1 LLMEQLNYNLLFRW
15 FVGLEID
22 DVMWNHAV
30 FSKNRDRLLNHDRQR
45 LPQVIR
51 ASRESIIENWLQAVK
66 QDSEIGSIPIPDSE
80 RKEHMLLILEAATG
94 VVEGKEL
101 TAEGRKAYLRQGAI
115 RYRENRTVS
124 LLIREG
130 KLLQA
135 SLADCILRQFAAI
148 EMNYL
153 VSDTIRLMATIDGL
167 LQACARGFIR
177 QANAERVASRR
188 RGERNIPES
197 KAG

>member
-1 LLMEQLNYNLLFRW
+1 MDKSHSK
-15 FVGLEID
+15 LE
-22 DVMWNHAV
+22 MGT
-30 FSKNRDRLLNHDRQR
+30 SDRQR

-135 SLADCILRQFAAI
+135 SLADCIRRQFAAI

-153 VSDTIRLMATIDGL
+153 VSDTIRLMATIDAL
-167 LQACARGFIR
+167 LEACARGFIR
-177 QANAERVASRR
+177 QANAERISSRR
-188 RGERNIPES
+188 RSGRNVPV
-197 KAG
+197 

>member
-1 LLMEQLNYNLLFRW
+1 MDKSHSK
-15 FVGLEID
+15 LE
-22 DVMWNHAV
+22 M
-30 FSKNRDRLLNHDRQR
+30 RTPDRQH
-45 LPQVIR
+45 LPQAIR

-66 QDSEIGSIPIPDSE
+66 QDPEIGSTPVPDSE

-115 RYRENRTVS
+115 RYKQDRTVS

-135 SLADCILRQFAAI
+135 SLADCIRRQFAAI

-167 LQACARGFIR
+167 LQACARGFVR

>member
-1 LLMEQLNYNLLFRW
+1 MEQLNYNLLFRW